1 MSKTTGLPL
10 AWQCDRFPDGC
21 RKTTRRPMP
30 ELCGISLAGSRRRP
44 DRSNLTY
51 AASLTMD
58 VEDDETSLLK
68 TIYLNNAKEALTN
81 ASASSIYMPCCNY
94 LAERIKGDKKWE
106 TNLMI

>member
-1 MSKTTGLPL
+1 
-10 AWQCDRFPDGC
+10 
-21 RKTTRRPMP
+21 
-30 ELCGISLAGSRRRP
+30 
-44 DRSNLTY
+44 
-51 AASLTMD
+51 MD